1 MTEPAPDRN
10 DDPVGADRQI
20 SDVGLPGPDDE
31 ARTDDAAAAT
41 GGHDVDVDGGP
52 HAADA
57 GLEEAFPPER
67 PGG

>member
-10 DDPVGADRQI
+10 DDPVDDDRRT
-20 SDVGLPGPDDE
+20 SDVGLPGPGDDT
-31 ARTDDAAAAT
+31 RTDDAGAVT

-52 HAADA
+52 DAADA

-67 PGG
+67 PEG